1 MIINKYAA
9 TVAVVIGA
17 SSLTV
22 VLIILK
28 CYGIPIDWPYVFLP
42 LLIVAGIWVVAALSI
57 LAVNTLVNLLI
68 DRKWL
73 Q

>member
-28 CYGIPIDWPYVFLP
+28 CYGIPISWPYVFLP
-42 LLIVAGIWVVAALSI
+42 LLILAGVWIVAVLSI

>member
-1 MIINKYAA
+1 MIANKYAA
-9 TVAVVIGA
+9 SVAATIGA

-42 LLIVAGIWVVAALSI
+42 LLILAGVWIVAVLSI
-57 LAVNTLVNLLI
+57 LAVNTLINLLT
-68 DRKWL
+68 DWVYM